1 MKKKNLIGILLG
13 IIIIIGIILTATIGL
28 NLDLMYSNHKSIDIN
43 LQKQFE
49 NEDVYKIA
57 KEVFENQK
65 VKVQKVELY
74 EDMVS
79 IIVKDATDEQL
90 ENLNTKLNEK
100 YELENK
106 KDDMVI
112 TNVPSVEIS
121 DLVKPYILPVS
132 ISFVVI
138 IVYLVI
144 YMAINNRV
152 NRKLSILKETSKAIL
167 AIIGIELL
175 YLSVFAITRLE
186 INYTTLPIGVIIYAF
201 TTILILMN
209 LEKQYKIEE
218 KKK

>member
-13 IIIIIGIILTATIGL
+13 IIIIIGIILTATMGL

-43 LQKQFE
+43 IQKQFE
-49 NEDVYKIA
+49 NEDVNKIA
-57 KEVFENQK
+57 KEVFENEK

-79 IIVKDATDEQL
+79 VIVKDATDEQL

-100 YELENK
+100 YELENT

-112 TNVPSVEIS
+112 TNVPSVEIL

-138 IVYLVI
+138 IIYLVI

-152 NRKLSILKETSKAIL
+152 NRKLSILKEISKAIL
-167 AIIGIELL
+167 VIIEIELL

-186 INYTTLPIGVIIYAF
+186 VNYTTLPIGIIIYAF

-218 KKK
+218 KNK

>member
-13 IIIIIGIILTATIGL
+13 IIIIIGIILTATMGL
-28 NLDLMYSNHKSIDIN
+28 NLDLMYSNHKSIDVN

-65 VKVQKVELY
+65 IKVQKVELY

-100 YELENK
+100 YELENT

-132 ISFVVI
+132 ISFIVI

-152 NRKLSILKETSKAIL
+152 NRKLSILKEISKAIL
-167 AIIGIELL
+167 TIIGIELL

-186 INYTTLPIGVIIYAF
+186 VNYTTLPIGIIIYAF

>member
-13 IIIIIGIILTATIGL
+13 IIIIIGIILTATMGL
-28 NLDLMYSNHKSIDIN
+28 NLDLMYSSHKSIDIN
-43 LQKQFE
+43 IQKQFE

-152 NRKLSILKETSKAIL
+152 NRKLSILKEISKAIL
-167 AIIGIELL
+167 TIIGIELL

-186 INYTTLPIGVIIYAF
+186 VNYTTLPIGIIIYAF

-218 KKK
+218 QKK

>member
-13 IIIIIGIILTATIGL
+13 IIIIIGIILTATMGL
-28 NLDLMYSNHKSIDIN
+28 NLDLMYSNHKSIDVN

-65 VKVQKVELY
+65 IKVQKVELY

-100 YELENK
+100 YVLENK
-106 KDDMVI
+106 KDDMII

-152 NRKLSILKETSKAIL
+152 NRKLSILKEISKAIL
-167 AIIGIELL
+167 TIIGIELL

-186 INYTTLPIGVIIYAF
+186 VNYTTLPIGIIIYAF

>member
-13 IIIIIGIILTATIGL
+13 IIIIIGIILTATMGL
-28 NLDLMYSNHKSIDIN
+28 NLDLMYSNHKSIDVN

-100 YELENK
+100 YELENT

-167 AIIGIELL
+167 TIIGIELL
-175 YLSVFAITRLE
+175 YLSVFTITRLE
-186 INYTTLPIGVIIYAF
+186 VNYTILPIGIIIYAF

>member
-13 IIIIIGIILTATIGL
+13 IIIIIGIILTATMGL
-28 NLDLMYSNHKSIDIN
+28 NLDLMYSNHKSIDVN

-49 NEDVYKIA
+49 NEDIYKIA

-74 EDMVS
+74 EDMAS

-186 INYTTLPIGVIIYAF
+186 INYTTLQIGVIIYAF

>member
-13 IIIIIGIILTATIGL
+13 IIIIIGIILTATMGL
-28 NLDLMYSNHKSIDIN
+28 NLDLMYSNHKSIDVN

-49 NEDVYKIA
+49 NEDIYKIA

-74 EDMVS
+74 EDMAS

-152 NRKLSILKETSKAIL
+152 NRRLSILKETSKAIL

>member
-13 IIIIIGIILTATIGL
+13 IIIIIGIILTTTIGL
-28 NLDLMYSNHKSIDIN
+28 NLDLMYSSHKSIDIN

-144 YMAINNRV
+144 YMDINNRV
-152 NRKLSILKETSKAIL
+152 NRKLSILKEISKAIL
-167 AIIGIELL
+167 TIIGIELL

>member
-13 IIIIIGIILTATIGL
+13 IIIIIGIILTTTIGL
-28 NLDLMYSNHKSIDIN
+28 NLDLMYSSHKSIDIN

-106 KDDMVI
+106 KDDII
-112 TNVPSVEIS
+112 TI
-121 DLVKPYILPVS
+121 
-132 ISFVVI
+132 
-138 IVYLVI
+138 
-144 YMAINNRV
+144 
-152 NRKLSILKETSKAIL
+152 
-167 AIIGIELL
+167 
-175 YLSVFAITRLE
+175 
-186 INYTTLPIGVIIYAF
+186 
-201 TTILILMN
+201 
-209 LEKQYKIEE
+209 
-218 KKK
+218 

>member
-1 MKKKNLIGILLG
+1 
-13 IIIIIGIILTATIGL
+13 
-28 NLDLMYSNHKSIDIN
+28 MYSSHKSIDIN
-43 LQKQFE
+43 IQKQFE

-90 ENLNTKLNEK
+90 ENLNTKKNEK

-106 KDDMVI
+106 KEDMVI

-152 NRKLSILKETSKAIL
+152 NRKLSILKEISKAIL
-167 AIIGIELL
+167 TIIGIELL

>member
-13 IIIIIGIILTATIGL
+13 IIIIIGIILTATMGL
-28 NLDLMYSNHKSIDIN
+28 NLDLMYSNHKSIDVN

-100 YELENK
+100 YELENT

-132 ISFVVI
+132 ISFIVI

-144 YMAINNRV
+144 YMSINHRV
-152 NRKLSILKETSKAIL
+152 NRKLSILKEISKAIL
-167 AIIGIELL
+167 TIIGIELL

-186 INYTTLPIGVIIYAF
+186 VNYTTLPIGIIIYAF

>member
-28 NLDLMYSNHKSIDIN
+28 NLDLMYSSHKCIDIN
-43 LQKQFE
+43 IQKQFE

-152 NRKLSILKETSKAIL
+152 NRKLSILKEISKAIL
-167 AIIGIELL
+167 TIIGIELL

>member
-13 IIIIIGIILTATIGL
+13 IIIIIGIILTATMGL
-28 NLDLMYSNHKSIDIN
+28 NLDLMYSNHKSIDVN

-100 YELENK
+100 YELENT

-132 ISFVVI
+132 ISFVI
-138 IVYLVI
+138 IIIYLVI

-152 NRKLSILKETSKAIL
+152 NKKLSILKEISKAIL
-167 AIIGIELL
+167 TIIGIELL

-186 INYTTLPIGVIIYAF
+186 INYITLPIGIIIYVF

>member
-13 IIIIIGIILTATIGL
+13 IIIIIGIILTATMGL
-28 NLDLMYSNHKSIDIN
+28 NLDLMYSSHKSIDVN

-167 AIIGIELL
+167 TIIGIELL

>member
-13 IIIIIGIILTATIGL
+13 IIIIIGIILTATMGL
-28 NLDLMYSNHKSIDIN
+28 NLDLMYSSHKSIDIN

-100 YELENK
+100 YELENT

-132 ISFVVI
+132 ISFVI
-138 IVYLVI
+138 IIIYLVI

-152 NRKLSILKETSKAIL
+152 NRKLSILKEISKAIL
-167 AIIGIELL
+167 TIIGIELL
-175 YLSVFAITRLE
+175 YLSVFAITRFE
-186 INYTTLPIGVIIYAF
+186 INYITLPIGIIIYAF

>member
-1 MKKKNLIGILLG
+1 MKKKNLIEILFV
-13 IIIIIGIILTATIGL
+13 IIIIIGIILTATMGL

-57 KEVFENQK
+57 KEVFENEK

-100 YELENK
+100 YELENT

-112 TNVPSVEIS
+112 TEVPSVQIS
-121 DLVKPYILPVS
+121 DLIKPYILPVS

-138 IVYLVI
+138 IIYLVI
-144 YMAINNRV
+144 YMVINNRV
-152 NRKLSILKETSKAIL
+152 SKKLNILKEISKAIL

-175 YLSVFAITRLE
+175 YLSVFAITRLSV
-186 INYTTLPIGVIIYAF
+186 NYTTLPIGIIIYAF

>member
-28 NLDLMYSNHKSIDIN
+28 NLDLMYSNHKSIDVN

-49 NEDVYKIA
+49 NEDIYKIA

-74 EDMVS
+74 EDMAS

>member
-13 IIIIIGIILTATIGL
+13 IIIIIGIILTATMGL
-28 NLDLMYSNHKSIDIN
+28 NLDLMYSNHKSIDVN

-100 YELENK
+100 YELENT

-167 AIIGIELL
+167 TIIGIELL
-175 YLSVFAITRLE
+175 YLSVFTITRLE
-186 INYTTLPIGVIIYAF
+186 VNYTTLPIGIIIYAF

>member
-13 IIIIIGIILTATIGL
+13 IIIIIGIILTTTIGL
-28 NLDLMYSNHKSIDIN
+28 NLDLMYSSHKSIDIN

-112 TNVPSVEIS
+112 TNVPSIEIS

>member
-13 IIIIIGIILTATIGL
+13 IIIIIGIILTATMGL
-28 NLDLMYSNHKSIDIN
+28 NLDLMYSSHKSIDIN

-57 KEVFENQK
+57 KEVFENEK

-79 IIVKDATDEQL
+79 VIVKDATDEQL

-100 YELENK
+100 YELENT

-112 TNVPSVEIS
+112 TNVPSVEIF

-138 IVYLVI
+138 IIYLVI

-152 NRKLSILKETSKAIL
+152 NRKLSILKEISKAIL

-186 INYTTLPIGVIIYAF
+186 VNYTTLPIGIIIYAF

>member
-13 IIIIIGIILTATIGL
+13 IIIIIGIILTTTIGL
-28 NLDLMYSNHKSIDIN
+28 NLDLMYSSHKSIDIN

-100 YELENK
+100 YELENT

-144 YMAINNRV
+144 YMDINNRV
-152 NRKLSILKETSKAIL
+152 NRKLSILKEISKAIL
-167 AIIGIELL
+167 TIIGIELL

>member
-1 MKKKNLIGILLG
+1 MKKKNLIEILLG

-57 KEVFENQK
+57 KEVFENEK

-112 TNVPSVEIS
+112 TEVPSVQIS

-132 ISFVVI
+132 ISFVII

-144 YMAINNRV
+144 YMAINNKG
-152 NRKLSILKETSKAIL
+152 NRKLSILKEISKAIL
-167 AIIGIELL
+167 TIIGIELL
-175 YLSVFAITRLE
+175 YLSVFAITRLSV
-186 INYTTLPIGVIIYAF
+186 NYTTLPIGIIIYAF

>member
-13 IIIIIGIILTATIGL
+13 IIIIIGIILTATMGL
-28 NLDLMYSNHKSIDIN
+28 NLDLMYSSHKSIDVN

-79 IIVKDATDEQL
+79 IIVKNATDEQL

-100 YELENK
+100 YELENT

-132 ISFVVI
+132 ISFVI
-138 IVYLVI
+138 IIIYLVI

-152 NRKLSILKETSKAIL
+152 NRKLSILKEISKAIL
-167 AIIGIELL
+167 TIIGIELL

-186 INYTTLPIGVIIYAF
+186 INYITLPIGIIIYAF

>member
-28 NLDLMYSNHKSIDIN
+28 NLDLMYSSHKSIDIN

-49 NEDVYKIA
+49 NEDVYKIT

-167 AIIGIELL
+167 TIIGIELL

-186 INYTTLPIGVIIYAF
+186 VNYTTLPIEIIIYAF

>member
-13 IIIIIGIILTATIGL
+13 IIIIIGIILTATMGL
-28 NLDLMYSNHKSIDIN
+28 NLDLMYSSHKSIDIN
-43 LQKQFE
+43 IQKQFE

-112 TNVPSVEIS
+112 TNVPSIEIS

>member
-1 MKKKNLIGILLG
+1 MKKKNLIEILLG
-13 IIIIIGIILTATIGL
+13 IIIIIGIILTATMGL
-28 NLDLMYSNHKSIDIN
+28 NLDLMYSNHKSIDVN

-152 NRKLSILKETSKAIL
+152 NRKLSILKEISKAIL
-167 AIIGIELL
+167 TIIGIELL

-186 INYTTLPIGVIIYAF
+186 VNYTTLPIGIIIYAF

>member
-13 IIIIIGIILTATIGL
+13 IIIIIGIILTATMGL
-28 NLDLMYSNHKSIDIN
+28 NLDLMYSSHKSIDIN
-43 LQKQFE
+43 IQKQFE

-167 AIIGIELL
+167 TIIGIELL

>member
-28 NLDLMYSNHKSIDIN
+28 NLDLMYSSHKSIDIN

-49 NEDVYKIA
+49 NEDVYKIT

-167 AIIGIELL
+167 TIIGIELL

-186 INYTTLPIGVIIYAF
+186 VNYTTLPIGIIIYAF

>member
-13 IIIIIGIILTATIGL
+13 IIIIIGIILTATMGL
-28 NLDLMYSNHKSIDIN
+28 NLDLMYSNHKSIDVN

-100 YELENK
+100 YELENT

-152 NRKLSILKETSKAIL
+152 NRKLSILKEISKAIL
-167 AIIGIELL
+167 TIIGIELL

>member
-13 IIIIIGIILTATIGL
+13 IIIIIGIILTATMGL
-28 NLDLMYSNHKSIDIN
+28 NLDLMYSNHKSIDVN

-49 NEDVYKIA
+49 NEDIYKIA

-74 EDMVS
+74 EDMAS

>member
-1 MKKKNLIGILLG
+1 MKKKNLIEILLG
-13 IIIIIGIILTATIGL
+13 IIIIIGIILTATMGL
-28 NLDLMYSNHKSIDIN
+28 NLDLMYSNHKSIDVN

-152 NRKLSILKETSKAIL
+152 NRKLSILKEISKAIL
-167 AIIGIELL
+167 TIIGIELL

>member
-13 IIIIIGIILTATIGL
+13 IIIIIGIILTATMGL
-28 NLDLMYSNHKSIDIN
+28 NLDLMYSSHKSIDIN

-167 AIIGIELL
+167 TIIGIELL

>member
-28 NLDLMYSNHKSIDIN
+28 NLDLMYSSHKCIDIN
-43 LQKQFE
+43 IQKQFE

>member
-13 IIIIIGIILTATIGL
+13 IIIIIGIILTTTIGL
-28 NLDLMYSNHKSIDIN
+28 NLDLMYSSHKSIDIN
-43 LQKQFE
+43 LQKQLE

-144 YMAINNRV
+144 YMDINNRV
-152 NRKLSILKETSKAIL
+152 NRKLSILKEISKAIL
-167 AIIGIELL
+167 TIIGIELL

>member
-13 IIIIIGIILTATIGL
+13 IIIIIGIILTATMGL
-28 NLDLMYSNHKSIDIN
+28 NLDLMYSNHKSIDVN

-152 NRKLSILKETSKAIL
+152 NRKLSILKEISKAIL
-167 AIIGIELL
+167 TIIGIELL

-186 INYTTLPIGVIIYAF
+186 INYTTLPIGIIIYAF

>member
-1 MKKKNLIGILLG
+1 MKKKYLIEILLG
-13 IIIIIGIILTATIGL
+13 IIIIVGIILTATIGL

-57 KEVFENQK
+57 KEVFENEK

-100 YELENK
+100 YELENTK
-106 KDDMVI
+106 ENMVI
-112 TNVPSVEIS
+112 TEVPSVQIL

-132 ISFVVI
+132 ISFIVI

-152 NRKLSILKETSKAIL
+152 SKKLNILKEISKVIL
-167 AIIGIELL
+167 AIIGIQLL
-175 YLSVFAITRLE
+175 YLSIFAITRLE